1 MADDSTL
8 LTPLTDAEAHSS
20 DCGLSRAE
28 RGRQTAALLRAAHE
42 TTDPAEAD
50 ELRARAVLINRGV
63 AEAVARRYRQR
74 GLPQDDLN
82 QVAYEGLT
90 KAIARFDPE
99 LRNDLLTF
107 AVPTIRGELQRYFRD
122 QGWTVRPPR
131 RIQEVQGHANTAV
144 RELEQDLGREP
155 TDGEV
160 AAQLDITVEE
170 YGEAMAALGCFQP
183 TSLDLPVG
191 TESAT
196 LGDLL
201 PDAEE
206 EHDAS
211 DARLMLEPVL
221 RRLPERDRRI
231 LYLRFFEDLTQAEI
245 GDDLGVTQMQVSR
258 LLSRI
263 LRDMRHD
270 LDHHHRPCPTHARS
284 RRGTAGT

>member
-1 MADDSTL
+1 MARSSSL
-8 LTPLTDAEAHSS
+8 LPPLTDAEAHSS
-20 DCGLSRAE
+20 DCGLSRTERAE
-28 RGRQTAALLRAAHE
+28 QTDTLLRAAHE
-42 TTDPAEAD
+42 APDAGEAD
-50 ELRARAVLINRGV
+50 ALRARVVLINRGV

-90 KAIARFDPE
+90 KAVTRFDPS

-131 RIQEVQGHANTAV
+131 RIQEVQSHANAVV

-155 TDGEV
+155 TGEEV
-160 AAQLDITVEE
+160 AGELDIPVAE
-170 YGEAMAALGCFQP
+170 YDEAMAALGCFQP

-191 TESAT
+191 AESAT

-201 PDAEE
+201 PDTDED
-206 EHDAS
+206 HDAS
-211 DARLMLEPVL
+211 DARLMLEPVV
-221 RRLPERDRRI
+221 RRLSERDRRI

-258 LLSRI
+258 LLARI
-263 LRDMRHD
+263 LGDMRHE
-270 LDHHHRPCPTHARS
+270 LDQQHA
-284 RRGTAGT
+284 

>member
-1 MADDSTL
+1 MARSSSL
-8 LTPLTDAEAHSS
+8 LPPLTDAEAHSS
-20 DCGLSRAE
+20 DCGLSRTERAE
-28 RGRQTAALLRAAHE
+28 QTDTLLRTAHE
-42 TTDPAEAD
+42 TPDRGEAD
-50 ELRARAVLINRGV
+50 ALRARAVLINRGV

-90 KAIARFDPE
+90 KAVTRFDPS

-131 RIQEVQGHANTAV
+131 RIQELQSHANAVV

-155 TDGEV
+155 TGEEV
-160 AAQLDITVEE
+160 ADELDIPVEE
-170 YGEAMAALGCFQP
+170 YDEAMAALGCFQP

-191 TESAT
+191 AESAT

-201 PDAEE
+201 PDTDED
-206 EHDAS
+206 HDAS
-211 DARLMLEPVL
+211 DARLMLEPVV
-221 RRLPERDRRI
+221 RRLSERDRRI

-258 LLSRI
+258 LLARI
-263 LRDMRHD
+263 LGDMRHE
-270 LDHHHRPCPTHARS
+270 LDQHHAR
-284 RRGTAGT
+284 